1 MARKTKYGD
10 ITKVDIYRKSI
21 PTSELKAIRRQYA
34 KQVNQR
40 LVRLERAKS
49 TVTGESFDKMGAGV
63 LIKAKLEELGRN
75 RFSELMNPA
84 GYNRRDIQREI
95 IELKTFL
102 DYKTSTVAGAKKV
115 EIARLKA
122 FESRGLGEVARSKD
136 FYDFLNSESYKDL
149 KRSSLTSDQIQDFY
163 NRKYKEGLAP
173 DEIQQL
179 FDDYLAK
186 VDKSPTG
193 EITYK
198 GLQKSLGLKGFK

>member
-149 KRSSLTSDQIQDFY
+149 KRSSLTSDQIQDF
-163 NRKYKEGLAP
+163 RSLAHNVG
-173 DEIQQL
+173 I
-179 FDDYLAK
+179 Y
-186 VDKSPTG
+186 
-193 EITYK
+193 
-198 GLQKSLGLKGFK
+198 